1 MDDPDIDARQ
11 FLARVMHET
20 TLDLAVRMEAA
31 DKLLQVGC
39 GHYREQHIRI
49 TINGGIPMLGVADA
63 DRIQM
68 KVKGH
73 A

>member
-1 MDDPDIDARQ
+1 MDAQDIDARQ

-20 TLDLAVRMEAA
+20 SLDLAVRIKAA
-31 DKLLQVGC
+31 DKLLQLGL

-49 TINGGIPMLGVADA
+49 RINGGMPEVTLVEDPAID
-63 DRIQM
+63 M
-68 KVKGH
+68 KVEGH